1 MNPRFATDVI
11 TFYHPGF
18 WDLESAEAVRDWAA
32 AHPDRFWHRVMD
44 TLAET
49 EVTGVELTFAPGGMD
64 SALRAF
70 GSAEAFRRELSA
82 RGLAVVSAFV
92 AESDA
97 PDWRHGDDLP
107 AIVADAERRA
117 AFLAETGAGL
127 LVAGLPMRT
136 TYGARP
142 PFFVDA
148 AYMTRM
154 ADIAHAVGE
163 AVSRY
168 GVKLAFHTESNSTLW
183 YERDIDLFMAL
194 TDPRYV
200 WLCPDSCHIALGG
213 GDPVAVARRHAPR
226 IALAH
231 WKDAVRP
238 IDVHLTVDDT
248 VYAQQQPYMTELG
261 KGIVDWPG
269 WADAMSRTPGAH
281 TVLIELDEAAD
292 PVTALRAGTAVA
304 KRALALTAAAPHER
318 SPATA
323 GTPTRTR
330 DTAPPHTRG
339 TTPRTP
345 TP

>member
-1 MNPRFATDVI
+1 MTPRFATDVV
-11 TFYHPGF
+11 TFYHPEF
-18 WDLESAEAVRDWAA
+18 WGLDSADALRDWAHDNPKA
-32 AHPDRFWHRVMD
+32 FWVRVMD
-44 TLAET
+44 ALAEAG
-49 EVTGVELTFAPGGMD
+49 VTGIELTFAPGGID

-70 GSAEAFRRELSA
+70 DSAASFRRELAA
-82 RGLAVVSAFV
+82 RGLSVVSAFI
-92 AESDA
+92 ADA
-97 PDWRHGDDLP
+97 DAADWRLGDNLP

-117 AFLAETGAGL
+117 AFLTEAGAEI
-127 LVAGLPMRT
+127 LVTGLPMRT
-136 TYGARP
+136 TFGTRP

-163 AVSRY
+163 AVSRH
-168 GVKLAFHTESNSTLW
+168 GVKLALHTESHSTLW

-231 WKDAVRP
+231 WKDAVGP

-248 VYAQQQPYMTELG
+248 IFARQQPYMTALG
-261 KGIVDWPG
+261 TGVVDWHG
-269 WADAMSRTPGAH
+269 WADAMSRTPGAG

-292 PVTALRAGTAVA
+292 PVAALRAGTEVA
-304 KRALALTAAAPHER
+304 LRAGKQVSLR
-318 SPATA
+318 A
-323 GTPTRTR
+323 GTE
-330 DTAPPHTRG
+330 TANASWE
-339 TTPRTP
+339 
-345 TP
+345 

>member
-1 MNPRFATDVI
+1 MTPRFATDVI

-18 WDLESAEAVRDWAA
+18 WAVESAEKVRERALLDA
-32 AHPDRFWHRVMD
+32 RGFWERVMG

-49 EVTGVELTFAPGGMD
+49 EVTGIELTFAPGDVG

-70 GSAEAFRRELSA
+70 GSAAAFRSELAA
-82 RGLAVVSAFV
+82 RGLSVVSAFI
-92 AESDA
+92 ADSDA
-97 PDWRHGDDLP
+97 PDWRHGDRLP
-107 AIVADAERRA
+107 EIVADAERRA
-117 AFLAETGAGL
+117 AFLAEAGGEL
-127 LVAGLPMRT
+127 LVTGLPMRT
-136 TYGARP
+136 TYGTRP

-168 GVKLAFHTESNSTLW
+168 GVKLAFHTESHSTLW

-213 GDPVAVARRHAPR
+213 GDPVAVARRHTPR

-231 WKDAVRP
+231 WKDAVAP

-248 VYAQQQPYMTELG
+248 VYAQQQPYMAELG
-261 KGIVDWPG
+261 TGIVDWPG
-269 WADAMSRTPGAH
+269 WADAMSRTPGAD

-292 PVTALRAGTAVA
+292 PVAALRSGTEVA
-304 KRALALTAAAPHER
+304 KRALAAQLGVGGLREPQI
-318 SPATA
+318 
-323 GTPTRTR
+323 
-330 DTAPPHTRG
+330 DQ
-339 TTPRTP
+339 
-345 TP
+345 

>member
-1 MNPRFATDVI
+1 VTTPRFATDII
-11 TFYHPGF
+11 TFYHPDF
-18 WDLESAEAVRDWAA
+18 WGLASADAVREWAL
-32 AHPDRFWHRVMD
+32 AHPKLFWARVMD
-44 TLAET
+44 ALADAG
-49 EVTGVELTFAPGGMD
+49 VTGIELTFAPGDID

-70 GSAEAFRRELSA
+70 GSAPAFRDELAA
-82 RGLAVVSAFV
+82 RGLSVVSAFI
-92 AESDA
+92 AGSDA
-97 PDWRHGDDLP
+97 PDWRHGDNLP

-117 AFLAETGAGL
+117 AFLAEAGGEL

-136 TYGARP
+136 TYGTRP

-163 AVSRY
+163 AVARH
-168 GVKLAFHTESNSTLW
+168 GVKLAFHTESHSTLW

-213 GDPVAVARRHAPR
+213 GDPVAVAHRHAPR

-248 VYAQQQPYMTELG
+248 IYAQQQPYMTELG
-261 KGIVDWPG
+261 DGIVDWPG
-269 WADAMSRTPGAH
+269 WAAAMSRTPGAG

-292 PVTALRAGTAVA
+292 PVAALRAGTAVA
-304 KRALALTAAAPHER
+304 RAAWSANA
-318 SPATA
+318 
-323 GTPTRTR
+323 
-330 DTAPPHTRG
+330 
-339 TTPRTP
+339 
-345 TP
+345 

>member
-1 MNPRFATDVI
+1 MSPRFATDVI

-18 WDLESAEAVRDWAA
+18 WDLDSAAAVRDWAA
-32 AHPDRFWHRVMD
+32 DHPDRFWQRVMH

-49 EVTGVELTFAPGGMD
+49 EVSGIELTFAPGDPD

-70 GSAEAFRRELSA
+70 GSAKAFRSELSA

-92 AESDA
+92 ADGDA
-97 PDWRHGDDLP
+97 PDWRHADDLP

-117 AFLAETGAGL
+117 AFLAEVGAEV
-127 LVAGLPMRT
+127 LVTGLPMRT
-136 TYGARP
+136 TYGTRP

-168 GVKLAFHTESNSTLW
+168 GVRLAFHTESHSTLW

-231 WKDAVRP
+231 WKDAVGP
-238 IDVHLTVDDT
+238 IDVHLTIDDT
-248 VYAQQQPYMTELG
+248 VYARQQPYMTELG
-261 KGIVDWPG
+261 TGTVDWEG
-269 WADAMSRTPGAH
+269 WADALSGTPGAD
-281 TVLIELDEAAD
+281 TVLVELDEAAD
-292 PVTALRAGTAVA
+292 PVAALRAGTAVA
-304 KRALALTAAAPHER
+304 KRVLAAQLGVGGLREAQI
-318 SPATA
+318 
-323 GTPTRTR
+323 
-330 DTAPPHTRG
+330 DQ
-339 TTPRTP
+339 
-345 TP
+345 